1 MYRVT
6 YLIIP
11 SISVTSEHPSK
22 HSSWWWRR
30 FEDGLKTFFVFVF
43 RRHLDQDEYVHLIH
57 TSSEDNLKTSWSRP
71 IYSSWSYVFK
81 TLSRRFQDIFKTS
94 SRRLAKTSS
103 RRLQDILKTSC
114 KNVFKTSSRRLSK
127 TFSRRRTKTSSRH
140 LQDIFKTPCKDVF
153 KTFSRRI
160 IELICSC

>member
-43 RRHLDQDEYVHLIH
+43 RRRLDQDKCVYLIH
-57 TSSEDNLKTSWSRP
+57 TSSEDNLKTSWWRP

-81 TLSRRFQDIFKTS
+81 ASSRRFQDIFKMSCKNVFKTS
-94 SRRLAKTSS
+94 SRRLQNVFRTSCKSVFQTSS
-103 RRLQDILKTSC
+103 RRLQDILKTS
-114 KNVFKTSSRRLSK
+114 
-127 TFSRRRTKTSSRH
+127 
-140 LQDIFKTPCKDVF
+140 CKDVF